1 MRQTIGVIGDLIAYA
16 IFGLIVGALARF
28 ALPGHRRMGCLAT
41 IIAGIVGS
49 FVAGIIV
56 RALTGNQN
64 YKPGWIASI
73 LGAMLVIWF
82 YTRYMAQRRYY

>member
-1 MRQTIGVIGDLIAYA
+1 MLGDLIAYA
-16 IFGLIVGALARF
+16 IFGFVVGALARF
-28 ALPGHRRMGCLAT
+28 ALPGRHRMGCIAT

-82 YTRYMAQRRYY
+82 YTRYMARRSYY